1 MIFGFVYNFVLLQVP
16 SLVKSVH
23 KLMKEK
29 SVKTRQGCF
38 LILTELIGVLPG
50 ALAEHIPALIPGI
63 LHNLLDFS
71 FSLYVF
77 SKVSLYFILKKVNG
91 FYFYLFFLISGIQ
104 FSLGDKQ
111 SSSNMK
117 IDTLSFVQH
126 LLQNQGQMPSVFH
139 PHAPG
144 NLFKILWLFFMFSF

>member
-1 MIFGFVYNFVLLQVP
+1 MDNFDVLQVP

-71 FSLYVF
+71 CSLYVF
-77 SKVSLYFILKKVNG
+77 SKVSLSFYASYQKVNG
-91 FYFYLFFLISGIQ
+91 LYFFF
-104 FSLGDKQ
+104 
-111 SSSNMK
+111 
-117 IDTLSFVQH
+117 
-126 LLQNQGQMPSVFH
+126 
-139 PHAPG
+139 
-144 NLFKILWLFFMFSF
+144 